1 MAIPAL
7 SRDHIGCCPG
17 VRDDQPM
24 IPQKPARTRG
34 LVHLIAATGY
44 SMAGLRRL
52 WQEASFRQ
60 EIAGGLAALVVLLIS
75 GAPGQ
80 SVVIYLM
87 MLLALLTV
95 EALNTAIEVI
105 VDHLSPEWS
114 EFGKQAK
121 DVGSAAVFLMIL
133 INVIWFI
140 VTMYGLW
147 VVRG

>member
-1 MAIPAL
+1 MAIPAI

-44 SMAGLRRL
+44 SMAGLRR
-52 WQEASFRQ
+52 
-60 EIAGGLAALVVLLIS
+60 
-75 GAPGQ
+75 
-80 SVVIYLM
+80 
-87 MLLALLTV
+87 LALLTV